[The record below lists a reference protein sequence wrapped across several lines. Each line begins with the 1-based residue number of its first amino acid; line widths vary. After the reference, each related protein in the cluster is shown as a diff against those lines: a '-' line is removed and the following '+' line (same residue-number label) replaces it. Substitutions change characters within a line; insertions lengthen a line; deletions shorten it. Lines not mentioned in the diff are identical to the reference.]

1 MRVLPDPL
9 NTLPSY
15 GFLCQ
20 YSTLSLFFWD
30 GDQRDPRPQMR
41 QQRPEN
47 GTNLGVTR
55 QVKGTA
61 QPSWFPFTQE
71 EPGSIK
77 RDFSTSHV
85 WSYFTLLRPQQAG
98 LQHHIYRVGSKGRT
112 GPEAMARRRQDSH
125 PALQQPP
132 SWDPESLASAL
143 HVKYALEM
151 FCLAQLG
158 SRAPGILMAPHV
170 GC

>member
-1 MRVLPDPL
+1 
-9 NTLPSY
+9 
-15 GFLCQ
+15 
-20 YSTLSLFFWD
+20 
-30 GDQRDPRPQMR
+30 MR

-55 QVKGTA
+55 QVKGAA

-98 LQHHIYRVGSKGRT
+98 LQHHIYRVGSKART
-112 GPEAMARRRQDSH
+112 GPEATARRRQDSH
-125 PALQQPP
+125 PALQQPS
-132 SWDPESLASAL
+132 SWNPESLASDPSMLNRHWRCSAPL
-143 HVKYALEM
+143 SKAAEHGGSWWLLTFDADTQTL
-151 FCLAQLG
+151 LAQ
-158 SRAPGILMAPHV
+158 V
-170 GC
+170 GKAATSSGHTQHHNRTCS